1 MTYPFFY
8 KNTTNENS
16 NIVIIA
22 FISTFALN
30 STNMA
35 QSKIIKRKPKNK
47 FQEEA
52 EKEKE
57 KLSTELQPYTD
68 TQTDI
73 ELNIQSVIQNLSSPY
88 FVERYIKEI
97 SKLQGEQYVKAYNE
111 FFKNIAKPFLK
122 ITQKD
127 KDKNKP
133 KLDAFE
139 IIQEFEED

>member
-1 MTYPFFY
+1 
-8 KNTTNENS
+8 
-16 NIVIIA
+16 
-22 FISTFALN
+22 
-30 STNMA
+30 MA

-57 KLSTELQPYTD
+57 KLNTELQPYTD
-68 TQTDI
+68 TQTNI
-73 ELNIQSVIQNLSSPY
+73 ELNIQSVIQNLSSHY

-97 SKLQGEQYVKAYNE
+97 SKLQGEQYIYAYND

>member
-1 MTYPFFY
+1 
-8 KNTTNENS
+8 
-16 NIVIIA
+16 
-22 FISTFALN
+22 
-30 STNMA
+30 MA
-35 QSKIIKRKPKNK
+35 QSKIIKRKPKNT

-57 KLSTELQPYTD
+57 KLNTELQPYTD
-68 TQTDI
+68 TQTNI